1 MGVCGD
7 GMQKSPKMKGYSIA
21 IARHYAPC
29 TEGNLMVRPGRRAFS
44 IMSYFTDILIAP
56 ISMAIAFWLRFCLFS
71 GENPIGTMTEHVLW
85 VTAFSPLYVFFYGL
99 LGVYDRHRTVETS
112 HKLGQLV
119 AANTITTMLFIDCI
133 FVLRVIDFS
142 RWLVVFYW
150 IISVTLSCLKELAV
164 THILKSIHRSG
175 RDLRRVVIV
184 GSGAGACTFAHG
196 IAAHPSTGQ
205 VVVGNIGEAS
215 IEDIRLLGSYADID
229 HILDTTLPDEVVI
242 AIDAKEQDLLDPI
255 LIACKRSGIKLSIL
269 PAYYQFLSSRPS
281 ISIEGGVPLI
291 NVQRVVLDNLGFAFL
306 KRLMDV
312 VGSAV
317 LIVLTSPI
325 MLVAVIGTKLSS
337 PGPVLFKQER
347 VGRNRKPF
355 YMYKFRSMRVNVHE
369 ADGWTVAGDP
379 RRTAFGAFMRRYSID
394 ELPQLFNVLRGD
406 MSLVG
411 PRPELPQ
418 HVYDF
423 KGSVPLYMLRHQVRP
438 GMTGWAQ
445 INGLRGDTSIEAR
458 VEYDLYYI
466 ENWSFMFD
474 LRILFTT
481 PFKGI
486 VNKQEPLVKKS
497 AKK

>member
-1 MGVCGD
+1 
-7 GMQKSPKMKGYSIA
+7 MQKSPKMKGYSIA
-21 IARHYAPC
+21 IAWHHAPC
-29 TEGNLMVRPGRRAFS
+29 TEGTLMVRPGRRAFS
-44 IMSYFTDILIAP
+44 IMSYLTDILIAP

-71 GENPIGTMTEHVLW
+71 GENPIGTMAEHVLW
-85 VTAFSPLYVFFYGL
+85 VAAFSPLYVFFYGL

-119 AANTITTMLFIDCI
+119 AANTIATMLFIDCI

-150 IISVTLSCLKELAV
+150 VISVTLSCLKELAV

-184 GSGAGACTFAHG
+184 GSGAGARTFAHG

-205 VVVGNIGEAS
+205 VVVGNIGGAS
-215 IEDIRLLGSYADID
+215 IEDVRLLGSYADID
-229 HILDTTLPDEVVI
+229 HILDATLPDEVVI

-281 ISIEGGVPLI
+281 ISVEGGVPLI

-347 VGRNRKPF
+347 VGRRRWSSRPPHA
-355 YMYKFRSMRVNVHE
+355 RSR
-369 ADGWTVAGDP
+369 ASSGTCTC
-379 RRTAFGAFMRRYSID
+379 RTACGC
-394 ELPQLFNVLRGD
+394 V
-406 MSLVG
+406 
-411 PRPELPQ
+411 PRAL
-418 HVYDF
+418 
-423 KGSVPLYMLRHQVRP
+423 
-438 GMTGWAQ
+438 A
-445 INGLRGDTSIEAR
+445 
-458 VEYDLYYI
+458 
-466 ENWSFMFD
+466 
-474 LRILFTT
+474 
-481 PFKGI
+481 
-486 VNKQEPLVKKS
+486 
-497 AKK
+497 

>member
-1 MGVCGD
+1 
-7 GMQKSPKMKGYSIA
+7 
-21 IARHYAPC
+21 
-29 TEGNLMVRPGRRAFS
+29 
-44 IMSYFTDILIAP
+44 MSYFTDILIAP

-71 GENPIGTMTEHVLW
+71 GENPIGTMAEHVLW
-85 VTAFSPLYVFFYGL
+85 VAAFSPLYVFFYGL

-119 AANTITTMLFIDCI
+119 AANTIATMLFIDCI

-150 IISVTLSCLKELAV
+150 VISVTLSCLKELAV

-215 IEDIRLLGSYADID
+215 IEDVRLLGSYTDID
-229 HILDTTLPDEVVI
+229 HILDATLPDEVVI
-242 AIDAKEQDLLDPI
+242 AIDANEQDLLDPI

-445 INGLRGDTSIEAR
+445 INGLRGDTDIAER
-458 VEYDLYYI
+458 IRYDIWYI
-466 ENWSFMFD
+466 ENWTVALD
-474 LRILFTT
+474 IKILFRTV
-481 PFKGI
+481 FGGKM
-486 VNKQEPLVKKS
+486 VNDEKIQ
-497 AKK
+497 

>member
-1 MGVCGD
+1 M
-7 GMQKSPKMKGYSIA
+7 
-21 IARHYAPC
+21 
-29 TEGNLMVRPGRRAFS
+29 
-44 IMSYFTDILIAP
+44 
-56 ISMAIAFWLRFCLFS
+56 
-71 GENPIGTMTEHVLW
+71 
-85 VTAFSPLYVFFYGL
+85 
-99 LGVYDRHRTVETS
+99 
-112 HKLGQLV
+112 
-119 AANTITTMLFIDCI
+119 
-133 FVLRVIDFS
+133 
-142 RWLVVFYW
+142 
-150 IISVTLSCLKELAV
+150 
-164 THILKSIHRSG
+164 
-175 RDLRRVVIV
+175 
-184 GSGAGACTFAHG
+184 
-196 IAAHPSTGQ
+196 
-205 VVVGNIGEAS
+205 VGNIGEAS

-229 HILDTTLPDEVVI
+229 HILDAILPDEVVI

-347 VGRNRKPF
+347 VGRNRKLF

>member
-1 MGVCGD
+1 MTG
-7 GMQKSPKMKGYSIA
+7 
-21 IARHYAPC
+21 
-29 TEGNLMVRPGRRAFS
+29 PGRRAFS
-44 IMSYFTDILIAP
+44 FVSYLSDILIAP

-71 GENPIGTMTEHVLW
+71 GENPIGSMGEHVLW

-99 LGVYDRHRTVETS
+99 FGVYDRHDSNDTS

-119 AANTITTMLFIDCI
+119 AANTIATMLFIDCI

-142 RWLVVFYW
+142 RWMVVFYW
-150 IISVTLSCLKELAV
+150 VISVTLSCLKELAV
-164 THILKSIHRSG
+164 SHTLQGIHRAG
-175 RDLRRVVIV
+175 RDLRRVVLI
-184 GSGAGACTFAHG
+184 GSGAGAQTFVRG
-196 IAAHPSTGQ
+196 ITAQRGSGQ
-205 VVVGNIGEAS
+205 VVVGTIGAS
-215 IEDIRLLGSYADID
+215 PVGNVKLLGPYAQID
-229 HILDTTLPDEVVI
+229 SILDKTLPDEVVV
-242 AIDAKEQDLLDPI
+242 AIDGPEQDLLDPI
-255 LIACKRSGIKLSIL
+255 LIACQRSGIKLSIL
-269 PAYYQFLSSRPS
+269 PAYYQFLSSRPAV
-281 ISIEGGVPLI
+281 SIEGGVPLI
-291 NVQRVVLDNLGFAFL
+291 NVQRVALDNLGFAFI

-312 VGSAV
+312 VGSAL

-325 MLVAVIGTKLSS
+325 MLAAAVGTKLSS

-347 VGRNRKPF
+347 VGRNRKAF

-369 ADGWTVAGDP
+369 SDGWTVAGDP

-394 ELPQLFNVLRGD
+394 ELPQLFNVLVGD

-418 HVYDF
+418 HVHDF
-423 KGSVPLYMLRHQVRP
+423 RGSVPLYMLRHQVRP

-445 INGLRGDTSIEAR
+445 INGLRGDTSIEER

-474 LRILFTT
+474 LRILFAT

-486 VNKQEPLVKKS
+486 VNKQEPLVKK
-497 AKK
+497 AKGR

>member
-1 MGVCGD
+1 MSVYGN

-71 GENPIGTMTEHVLW
+71 GENPIGTMAEHVLW

-229 HILDTTLPDEVVI
+229 HILDAILPDEVVI

-347 VGRNRKPF
+347 VGRNRKLF
-355 YMYKFRSMRVNVHE
+355 YMYKFR
-369 ADGWTVAGDP
+369 
-379 RRTAFGAFMRRYSID
+379 
-394 ELPQLFNVLRGD
+394 
-406 MSLVG
+406 
-411 PRPELPQ
+411 
-418 HVYDF
+418 
-423 KGSVPLYMLRHQVRP
+423 
-438 GMTGWAQ
+438 
-445 INGLRGDTSIEAR
+445 
-458 VEYDLYYI
+458 
-466 ENWSFMFD
+466 
-474 LRILFTT
+474 
-481 PFKGI
+481 
-486 VNKQEPLVKKS
+486 
-497 AKK
+497 

>member
-1 MGVCGD
+1 
-7 GMQKSPKMKGYSIA
+7 
-21 IARHYAPC
+21 
-29 TEGNLMVRPGRRAFS
+29 MVRPGRRAFS
-44 IMSYFTDILIAP
+44 IMSYFIDILIAP
-56 ISMAIAFWLRFCLFS
+56 LSMAIAFWLRFCLFS

-205 VVVGNIGEAS
+205 VVVGNIGKTS

-229 HILDTTLPDEVVI
+229 HILDATLPDEVVI

-306 KRLMDV
+306 KRLMYV
-312 VGSAV
+312 V
-317 LIVLTSPI
+317 
-325 MLVAVIGTKLSS
+325 
-337 PGPVLFKQER
+337 
-347 VGRNRKPF
+347 
-355 YMYKFRSMRVNVHE
+355 
-369 ADGWTVAGDP
+369 
-379 RRTAFGAFMRRYSID
+379 
-394 ELPQLFNVLRGD
+394 
-406 MSLVG
+406 
-411 PRPELPQ
+411 
-418 HVYDF
+418 
-423 KGSVPLYMLRHQVRP
+423 
-438 GMTGWAQ
+438 
-445 INGLRGDTSIEAR
+445 
-458 VEYDLYYI
+458 
-466 ENWSFMFD
+466 
-474 LRILFTT
+474 
-481 PFKGI
+481 
-486 VNKQEPLVKKS
+486 
-497 AKK
+497 